1 MPGADSLEQEHTVED
16 IDSETAG
23 LLYGLGRAQL
33 ATLQV
38 DEGWANLTRAFNHY
52 AAVGD
57 IGRVVDIA
65 DQPVSIGAPG
75 NIAPLLARA
84 LEMVPPDSY
93 EAGRLLPWHGR
104 LLNIRRGDYDGA
116 REALDR
122 ALAIAQRNGD
132 VALEMQALAYPYR
145 LKIWKRSSCIWPP

>member
-1 MPGADSLEQEHTVED
+1 MPARHQIFRWIFSM
-16 IDSETAG
+16 S
-23 LLYGLGRAQL
+23 
-33 ATLQV
+33 
-38 DEGWANLTRAFNHY
+38 WANLTRAFNYY
-52 AAVGD
+52 AKAGD

-132 VALEMQALAYPYR
+132 VALEMQALAFTADVEGYNFHHDKS
-145 LKIWKRSSCIWPP
+145 LENI